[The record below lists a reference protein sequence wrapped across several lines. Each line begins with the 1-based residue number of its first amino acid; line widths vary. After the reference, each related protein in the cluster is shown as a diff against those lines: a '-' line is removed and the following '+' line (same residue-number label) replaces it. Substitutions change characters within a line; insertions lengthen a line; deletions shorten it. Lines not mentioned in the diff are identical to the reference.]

1 MPESI
6 NLQHGSGGEKMTEL
20 LNNLIFKN
28 LGNEILNKK
37 HDGAFLELSG
47 RLAFSSDSFVV
58 SPIFFKG
65 GNIGELAVYGTV
77 NDISMCGAETK

>member
-1 MPESI
+1 MPENI

-65 GNIGELAVYGTV
+65 GNIGELAVLGR
-77 NDISMCGAETK
+77 